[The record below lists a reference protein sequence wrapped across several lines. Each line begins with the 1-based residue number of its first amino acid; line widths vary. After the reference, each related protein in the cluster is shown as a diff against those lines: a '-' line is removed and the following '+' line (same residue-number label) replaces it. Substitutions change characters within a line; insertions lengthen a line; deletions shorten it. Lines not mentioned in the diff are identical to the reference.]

1 MAFAKLKATLY
12 TFKANITFNKG
23 DARGSLEWLEKAYA
37 TGGAKTEIVNT
48 YAYLLLKS
56 GDLDKS
62 VKLFSELLSTP
73 NLPEKQRLQI
83 KSSYAL
89 ALWKKGDLDSAIKML
104 EDVITNYKT
113 TNIYGSLGYLYILKG
128 DLEKALKFNLEAYD
142 YNRTANVILDNLGQT
157 YCLMG
162 DYAKSEEIYNTLI
175 ASNPT
180 FPEAYYDY
188 ALLLEKLGRKEE
200 AVQNIEKALQY
211 KTSYLSDL
219 TKEQI
224 EEKLDGLRSE

>member
-1 MAFAKLKATLY
+1 MAFEKLKASLY
-12 TFKANITFNKG
+12 TIKANITFNKG
-23 DARGSLEWLEKAYA
+23 DARGSLDWLEKAYS
-37 TGGAKTEIVNT
+37 TGMAKTEIVNT

-62 VKLFSELLSTP
+62 VSLFAELLSTP
-73 NLPEKQRLQI
+73 NLSDKNRLQI

-104 EDVITNYKT
+104 EDVIQNYKT

-142 YNRTANVILDNLGQT
+142 YNNAGVILDNLGQT
-157 YCLMG
+157 YYMMG
-162 DYAKSEEIYNTLI
+162 DYPKSEEIYKILI
-175 ASNPT
+175 ASKPT

-188 ALLLEKLGRKEE
+188 ALLLEKLDRKDE
-200 AVQNIEKALQY
+200 AIQNIKKALEY
-211 KTSYLSDL
+211 RTSYLSDV

-224 EEKLDGLRSE
+224 EEKLASLSAE